1 MMIKHIIIFLFI
13 FVFVGCSDIYQPK
26 PKAYLSLNYPYP
38 NYKKND
44 LDSQFNYEYNSF
56 AEIKKASKGQNIFY
70 PELKATLY
78 LSYSLIK
85 NNLDSLLND
94 AYKLPTK
101 HIRKAQEIP
110 ERIFINQKKKVYGT
124 MFNVVGDAASQIQFF
139 LTDST
144 HNFLIGSL
152 YFYAKPN
159 YDSILPAL
167 KYIEK
172 DIIKLIETLE
182 WDNKSDNKL

>member
-1 MMIKHIIIFLFI
+1 
-13 FVFVGCSDIYQPK
+13 
-26 PKAYLSLNYPYP
+26 
-38 NYKKND
+38 
-44 LDSQFNYEYNSF
+44 
-56 AEIKKASKGQNIFY
+56 
-70 PELKATLY
+70 
-78 LSYSLIK
+78 
-85 NNLDSLLND
+85 
-94 AYKLPTK
+94 
-101 HIRKAQEIP
+101 
-110 ERIFINQKKKVYGT
+110 

>member
-1 MMIKHIIIFLFI
+1 MIRLISVYFIFLF
-13 FVFVGCSDIYQPK
+13 GCAEIEQPK
-26 PKAYLSLNYPYP
+26 PAAYLSLNYPKSL
-38 NYKKND
+38 YKNHDFESK
-44 LDSQFNYEYNSF
+44 FNYQYNSN
-56 AEIKKASKGQNIFY
+56 AEIIKTSKGQNIFY
-70 PELKATLY
+70 PKLKATVY
-78 LSYSLIK
+78 LSYSIIK

-110 ERIFINQKKKVYGT
+110 EKIFINHKNRVYGT

-159 YDSILPAL
+159 YDSILPAI
-167 KYIEK
+167 KYIEG
-172 DIIKLIETLE
+172 DIIKLIETLD
-182 WDNKSDNKL
+182 WNRKTNNSL